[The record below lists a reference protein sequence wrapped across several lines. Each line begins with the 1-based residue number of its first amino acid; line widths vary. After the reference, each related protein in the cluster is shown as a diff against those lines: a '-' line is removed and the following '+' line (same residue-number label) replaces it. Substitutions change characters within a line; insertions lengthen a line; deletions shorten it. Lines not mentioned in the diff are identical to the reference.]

1 MGTWIDFG
9 MIRDSF
15 AFHFVRL
22 FYPIYCKLTLKHG
35 KYGSSADGTTR
46 KKGIREERYGRREE

>member
-9 MIRDSF
+9 TIRDSF

-22 FYPIYCKLTLKHG
+22 FYPIYCKHG
-35 KYGSSADGTTR
+35 KYGSSADGTPR
-46 KKGIREERYGRREE
+46 KKGIGEERYGREE